1 MSLSI
6 EIKWA
11 DEVTKKFKNLSEKD
25 LADAT
30 KKWLTESAILLQ
42 WESKKLV
49 NVDNWLLRKSIKYS
63 VYKDYS
69 VVYTNLFY
77 APFVHEWTAPHIIL
91 PRFKKMLHW
100 VDKKTWEDR
109 FASVVHHP
117 WYKWN
122 PFFAKAVEN
131 NQSRIVQRFYDIIN
145 QYIDD

>member
-49 NVDNWLLRKSIKYS
+49 NVDNWLLRKSIKYI
-63 VYKDYS
+63 K
-69 VVYTNLFY
+69 
-77 APFVHEWTAPHIIL
+77 
-91 PRFKKMLHW
+91 
-100 VDKKTWEDR
+100 
-109 FASVVHHP
+109 
-117 WYKWN
+117 
-122 PFFAKAVEN
+122 
-131 NQSRIVQRFYDIIN
+131 
-145 QYIDD
+145 